1 MLTLSF
7 LAAAASLAPTAV
19 PAPAAADAFAI
30 RAKMVHVGD
39 GTSIE
44 NGVVVVTNGTIT
56 RVGTAAPEGVTLI
69 EVDGHV
75 SPGLIGLRDATGVGS
90 ENNETTRKLTP
101 DADVSRAF
109 DPHHPGWRRLVEQG
123 VTAVAITPGSSRIAG
138 GTAALVSPATGEI
151 LVSRAMVCLGMSSSS
166 ISSSVEPT
174 SYAGLYGMLEEAFEA
189 AAADSALGMAKAGRM
204 PVLMRARS
212 RAEVVNAASFAKEKG
227 LKGAIHGAS
236 RAGET
241 VDVLKDTGLAVV
253 FDNFRIGA
261 QLRMAR
267 SGKALADAGVP
278 FAFVTDATSSG
289 PSAMR
294 MTAAAFQ
301 RAGVAPQA
309 VLSAMTR
316 NAADIA
322 GVGATHGTLA
332 AGKSAD
338 LVVWSGMPTDLT
350 SRVEH
355 VFAAGRHVLDAT
367 SAEGA
372 TR

>member
-1 MLTLSF
+1 M
-7 LAAAASLAPTAV
+7 
-19 PAPAAADAFAI
+19 
-30 RAKMVHVGD
+30 
-39 GTSIE
+39 
-44 NGVVVVTNGTIT
+44 
-56 RVGTAAPEGVTLI
+56 
-69 EVDGHV
+69 
-75 SPGLIGLRDATGVGS
+75 
-90 ENNETTRKLTP
+90 
-101 DADVSRAF
+101 
-109 DPHHPGWRRLVEQG
+109 EQG

-138 GTAALVSPATGEI
+138 GTATLVSPATGEV

-174 SYAGLYGMLEEAFEA
+174 SYAGLYGMLEEAFSA

-204 PVLMRARS
+204 PVLMRART
-212 RAEVVNAASFAKEKG
+212 RAEVLNAAAFAKEKG
-227 LKGAIHGAS
+227 LKGAIFGAA

-241 VDVLKDTGLAVV
+241 VDVLKDAGLAVV
-253 FDNFRIGA
+253 FDSFRVGA
-261 QLRMAR
+261 ELRMAR

-301 RAGVAPQA
+301 RAGVAPQT

-322 GVGATHGTLA
+322 GVGATHGTIA

-338 LVVWSGMPTDLT
+338 LVVWSGVPTDLT

>member
-19 PAPAAADAFAI
+19 PAPTAADAFAI

-39 GTSIE
+39 GTSVE
-44 NGVVVVTNGTIT
+44 NGVVVVKDGKISS
-56 RVGTAAPEGVTLI
+56 VGTAAPDGVTLI
-69 EVDGHV
+69 EVDGHLA
-75 SPGLIGLRDATGVGS
+75 PGFIGLRDTTGVGS

-101 DADVSRAF
+101 DAEVSRAF
-109 DPHHPGWRRLVEQG
+109 DPHHPGWRNLVEQG
-123 VTAVAITPGSSRIAG
+123 ITAVAITPSSSRIAG
-138 GTAALVSPATGEI
+138 GTAALVSPATGEV
-151 LVSRAMVCLGMSSSS
+151 LADRAMVCLGMSSRS
-166 ISSSVEPT
+166 ISASVEPT
-174 SYAGLYGMLEEAFEA
+174 SYAGLYSHLEKAFGGA
-189 AAADSALGMAKAGRM
+189 ANGSALAKAKAGKM
-204 PVLMRARS
+204 PVLMEAVS
-212 RAEVVNAASFAKEKG
+212 RAEVVNAAFFAKEMG
-227 LKGAIHGAS
+227 LQGAILGAP
-236 RAGET
+236 RAHET
-241 VDVLKDTGLAVV
+241 VDAIKEAGLAVV
-253 FDNFRIGA
+253 FEPVGLGA
-261 QLRMAR
+261 QKRAVK

-278 FAFVTDATSSG
+278 FAFTADAAGRG

-301 RAGVAPQA
+301 RAGVAPQT

-316 NAADIA
+316 NAAEIA
-322 GVGATHGTLA
+322 GVGATHGTIA

-355 VFAAGRHVLDAT
+355 VFAAGRHVLDAA